1 MLTKPCFFLFLPF
14 MQALGYY
21 LALPFIYF
29 FSILPM
35 GVLRQ
40 ISNLG
45 YFLLYY
51 VFKYRKEVVYKNLRN
66 SFPEKSDAEIEQ
78 IAKRFYMV
86 FSDTMFET
94 IKALTISHKA
104 LKKKCTVKNYD
115 LVETSLNKG
124 QSVILVLG
132 HYGNWEWAGGS
143 MAVHAGLPLKAAYK
157 PLSNPYFN
165 KLAVRSRT
173 RLKIV
178 LIPKRQLLKHLTD
191 SASNQTLLV
200 LIADQSPNPKEH
212 YWTHFLNQDTAVVTG
227 MERIAR
233 QYNYAVY
240 YSTIHHVKRGKYEI
254 TFKLLTDDAN
264 SLPPEQ
270 LTGMF
275 MQELE
280 DDIRKDPGPYLWS
293 HRRWKLKKPVTA

>member
-1 MLTKPCFFLFLPF
+1 

-21 LALPFIYF
+21 LALPLIYF

-40 ISNLG
+40 ISNFG
-45 YFLLYY
+45 YFLLFY
-51 VFKYRKEVVYKNLRN
+51 VFKYRKEVVYNNLRN
-66 SFPEKSDAEIEQ
+66 SFPEKSEAEIDK

-94 IKALTISHKA
+94 IKALTITHKA
-104 LKKKCTVKNYD
+104 LKKRCTVKNYD

-157 PLSNPYFN
+157 PLSNKYFN
-165 KLAVRSRT
+165 RLAVRSRT
-173 RLKIV
+173 RIKIR

-191 SASNQTLLV
+191 IGNEQTLLV
-200 LIADQSPNPKEH
+200 LIADQSPNPREH
-212 YWTHFLNQDTAVVTG
+212 YWTEFLNQDTAVVTG

-240 YSTIHHVKRGKYEI
+240 YSTINHIKRGKYEI
-254 TFKLLTDDAN
+254 TFKLITDDPN
-264 SLPPEQ
+264 SLPPEA
-270 LTGMF
+270 LTQMF
-275 MQELE
+275 MKELE
-280 DDIRKDPGPYLWS
+280 ADIRRDPGPYLWS
-293 HRRWKLKKPVTA
+293 HRRWKLKKPAAI